1 LRRASQK
8 RPQGVLWWSFY
19 EREAGF
25 NAFLDEELAYTTGI
39 NPAEIPALSE
49 KVKAV
54 VQQLQQQ
61 RFLLVLDGFERELRA
76 FAGMNAAY
84 QGDKA
89 EDRPDARACI
99 SPSAATFLQQIAAP
113 MSSRV
118 LITSRLLP
126 KELAGL
132 DGCQH
137 EPLRGLQPD
146 DAVAFFRQAGVR
158 GTTAEI
164 RAACEPYNY
173 HSLCLRLL
181 CGHVV
186 KHHARPGNIAVAPQ
200 YDAVQNPK
208 ERVHHILE
216 VSYNAL
222 SAELQQLLSKIAA
235 FRSPVDY
242 ATVEAIFS
250 QKPAN
255 LSHQGLNC
263 HVERSETS
271 RRFFTTLRFVQ
282 NDILWFRY
290 QCRAAINRLLRQRQP
305 TGGLPADL
313 RELVERGLLFRDG
326 EKYDL
331 HPIVRKYAY
340 DKLEN
345 KQGIHAQIREYFATV
360 PVPEEEQVQSV
371 EDLAPVI
378 EVYYH
383 TICTGQYDEALEL
396 FGSRLNKLL
405 YYRFGAYQIRIELL
419 RLLFPQGEN
428 NLPHLK
434 NESAQSWTL
443 NELANSYSMSG
454 QPFQALLLFEAGVK
468 IRERQGNNKD
478 LEIALGNFADSA
490 RIHVGKLAAAEQ
502 NLRRFI
508 QLCDKIEDEFQEA
521 IGHQQLGTLLA
532 YRGAFEESAQE
543 LDAALASFSKLGE
556 THEGSMVWAYRALRC
571 LLMGDGDGAKVAAER
586 SRQLADVQ
594 KYERN
599 IIRAECLLG
608 ASLVTQASQNQ
619 PQQNQLLTAA
629 ETHLNEALTRCRRI
643 NMVDHEPD
651 ILLAL
656 ARWHR
661 LRGTSQAHQFATEA
675 LEIANRCEYRLKQA
689 DIHNFLAL
697 LALEASDPA
706 AAKKHLDIAKERAWC
721 DGEPHWYKPA
731 LDEAERLRQQLPGE

>member
-1 LRRASQK
+1 
-8 RPQGVLWWSFY
+8 
-19 EREAGF
+19 
-25 NAFLDEELAYTTGI
+25 
-39 NPAEIPALSE
+39 
-49 KVKAV
+49 
-54 VQQLQQQ
+54 
-61 RFLLVLDGFERELRA
+61 LLVLDGFERELRA

-132 DGCQH
+132 DGCQY

-146 DAVAFFRQAGVR
+146 DAVAFFRQAGVQ

-164 RAACEPYNY
+164 RAACQPYNY

-181 CGHVV
+181 CGYVV

-200 YDAVQNPK
+200 YDAVRDAK
-208 ERVHHILE
+208 GREHHILE

-222 SAELQQLLSKIAA
+222 SAELQQLLSQIAA

-242 ATVEAIFS
+242 ATVA
-250 QKPAN
+250 
-255 LSHQGLNC
+255 G
-263 HVERSETS
+263 
-271 RRFFTTLRFVQ
+271 FVNRKSVIQ
-282 NDILWFRY
+282 MFRY
-290 QCRAAINRLLRQRQP
+290 QCRKAINRLLRQRQP

-340 DKLEN
+340 EGLGN
-345 KQGIHAQIREYFATV
+345 KQAIHAQMRDYFATV
-360 PVPEEEQVQSV
+360 PVPEEKQVQSV

-378 EVYYH
+378 ELYH
-383 TICTGQYDEALEL
+383 HTVRAGQYDEALKL
-396 FGSRLNKLL
+396 FSDRLASLL
-405 YYRFGAYQIRIELL
+405 YYRFGAYQTQIELL

-428 NLPHLK
+428 NLPQLK
-434 NESAQSWTL
+434 NERDQGWTL
-443 NELANSYSMSG
+443 NALANSYSLSG
-454 QPFQALLLFEAGVK
+454 QPRQAVPLFEAGAK
-468 IRERQGNNKD
+468 IYEGQGDKKN
-478 LEIALGNFADSA
+478 LPIALGNLADMA
-490 RIHVGKLAAAEQ
+490 QIYIGELAAAEQ
-502 NLRRFI
+502 NLQRSI
-508 QLCDKIEDEFQEA
+508 QLCREIENEFWEA
-521 IGHQQLGTLLA
+521 VGYQKLGRLLA

-543 LDAALASFSKLGE
+543 LNTALAPFSKLGATQSE
-556 THEGSMVWAYRALRC
+556 CVVWAYLALRC

-586 SRQLADVQ
+586 SRQLADVR
-594 KYERN
+594 KYERD
-599 IIRAECLLG
+599 IILSEWLLG
-608 ASLVTQASQNQ
+608 ASLVAQASQN
-619 PQQNQLLTAA
+619 PSPNQLLTTA

-661 LRGTSQAHQFATEA
+661 LRGTFQAHQFATEA

-731 LDEAERLRQQLPGE
+731 LDEAERLRQQLPLGG